1 MNGVHMLGVDSY
13 DKNKNSDQSVHV
25 PAVDRI
31 QQIHDLRS
39 SIAAQIKPKAFYTLG
54 QRIEDQVDKF
64 AERPFLIYGDRSYTY
79 QEVDERV
86 NQYAN
91 TLVARGIKPGDVCA
105 VALENR
111 PELFF
116 CWFALAKIGAAATLV
131 NYHLQG
137 NPLVHVLQ
145 ATNSKVVLVGEECIA
160 PFLETPETSEWPQW
174 LIPDA
179 ENVAAAEQLSS
190 FDCDFSV
197 EVEQASNARPDA
209 ALRDGIRAEDDMLYI
224 FTSGTTGLPKAA
236 RYSHMRWMTSGD
248 VMEVTL
254 GTDTHDVFYC
264 CLPLYHGAAATSVG
278 STALSSGAS
287 IVIRRKF
294 SASRFWSD
302 VRTHG
307 VTVFQYV
314 GEICRYLLNS
324 PVREEERNNSLRCM
338 LGAGLTADSWRRWI
352 ERFGELDVYEGWG
365 STEANTATINLDNY
379 IGSCGRIPDWNKTN
393 LRLLRVDPETQMHV
407 RDENG
412 FYVHCEPGEIGE
424 AVGFIV
430 DSPEIGAGR
439 FEGYTSAE
447 ATESK
452 ILRNVFQKGD
462 AWWSSGDL
470 LRYDENGYCYFVDR
484 VGDTFRWKSEN
495 VSTQE
500 VASEL
505 GDFAGMEFI
514 NIYGV
519 TVTEHEGRAGMAM
532 VVMQQG
538 HTFDPKAFYD
548 FVTDRLPHYARPVFV
563 RAGGQADMTTT
574 FKHRKIDLQ
583 KQGYDPTQF
592 ADTLYVK
599 DDSAE
604 TYSLYSDEVLA
615 RNGLLPFVGGDA

>member
-1 MNGVHMLGVDSY
+1 MLSVDSNNKK
-13 DKNKNSDQSVHV
+13 KNQNQLVRAPVSE
-25 PAVDRI
+25 AV
-31 QQIHDLRS
+31 QKKLDLRS
-39 SIAAQIKPKAFYTLG
+39 AVASQIKPTDFYTLG
-54 QRIEDQVDKF
+54 QRIEDKVDQF
-64 AERPFLIYGDRSYTY
+64 AERPFLIYGDRTYTY
-79 QEVDERV
+79 KEVDQRV

-91 TLVARGIKPGDVCA
+91 TLLARGIKPGDVCA

-116 CWFALAKIGAAATLV
+116 CWFALAKIGAVATLV
-131 NYHLQG
+131 NYHLSG
-137 NPLVHVLQ
+137 KPLVHVLE
-145 ATNSKVVLVGEECIA
+145 ATHTKVVLVGEECIA
-160 PFLETPETSEWPQW
+160 PFLETPETQQWSQW
-174 LIPDA
+174 LVPDA
-179 ENVAAAEQLSS
+179 ENPASEANLAA
-190 FDCDFSV
+190 FDREFARQ
-197 EVEQASNARPDA
+197 VEQAATTRPDA
-209 ALRDGIRAEDDMLYI
+209 ALRAGIRAEDDMLYI

-236 RYSHMRWMTSGD
+236 RYSHMRWMSSGD

-254 GTDTHDVFYC
+254 ETDSNDVFYC
-264 CLPLYHGAAATSVG
+264 CLPLYHGAAATSIG
-278 STALSSGAS
+278 STALSSGAA

-314 GEICRYLLNS
+314 GEICRYLLNR
-324 PVREEERNNSLRCM
+324 PETEEEKNSTLRCM
-338 LGAGLTADSWRRWI
+338 LGAGLTADSWNRWVK
-352 ERFGELDVYEGWG
+352 RFGEIDVYEGWG

-393 LRLLRVDPETQMHV
+393 LRLLRVDEETQTHV

-412 FYVHCEPGEIGE
+412 FFVHCEPGEVGE

-430 DSPEIGAGR
+430 DSQLTGAGR
-439 FEGYTSAE
+439 FEGYTSAA

-452 ILRNVFQKGD
+452 ILRDVFQKGD

-505 GDFAGMEFI
+505 GDFPGMEFI

-519 TVTEHEGRAGMAM
+519 TVPEHEGRAGMALI
-532 VVMQQG
+532 VMQQDCE
-538 HTFDPKAFYD
+538 FDPQAFYNC
-548 FVTDRLPHYARPVFV
+548 VEERLPHYARPVFV
-563 RAGGQADMTTT
+563 RVGQADMTTT

-583 KQGYDPTQF
+583 KQGYDPKAF
-592 ADTLYVK
+592 ADTLYIK
-599 DDSAE
+599 DDSAA
-604 TYSLYSDEVLA
+604 TYSPYSEAVLA
-615 RNGLLPFVGGDA
+615 QNGLLPFVEAGA